1 MMQLATLIDLHYTVG
16 TFSRRNIENLEIQ
29 AATEPHVEVPP
40 SYKKNTTLD
49 LSVQEPEVARSSV
62 TTFVDVRWSPP
73 ELRLSLQSKEPITE
87 ITTDGVRDSLNDHY
101 LPEHLSSLTLDKDH
115 GVLQKGLSVL
125 STLTYFFQFRRYHQ
139 SDIILRGRS
148 CLKEGWW
155 AGGMEVQ
162 VQGQPALIK
171 RYDDPKVKAP
181 RVRFFFLR

>member
-125 STLTYFFQFRRYHQ
+125 STLTYFFS
-139 SDIILRGRS
+139 SDDTISLTLSYGVDRASRKVGGQEEWKFKYRDNPPSSRDMMIQRS
-148 CLKEGWW
+148 KHPG
-155 AGGMEVQ
+155 
-162 VQGQPALIK
+162 
-171 RYDDPKVKAP
+171 
-181 RVRFFFLR
+181 